1 MLIQKLRLQRGWS
14 QEQLAEMSGL
24 SVRTI
29 QRLERGGNVSVESL
43 KALGAVFDVDFSA
56 LKPVEKDRNMNPN
69 ANSGQ
74 LRADEALALAKV
86 QESKRFYIHLAQYLT
101 TVAVLAAINVFLTP
115 RAIWAPFVAV
125 GWGLSVIFHGLRVF
139 DRIPVFTPAWE
150 KRRVEALLGRK
161 L

>member
-1 MLIQKLRLQRGWS
+1 
-14 QEQLAEMSGL
+14 
-24 SVRTI
+24 
-29 QRLERGGNVSVESL
+29 
-43 KALGAVFDVDFSA
+43 
-56 LKPVEKDRNMNPN
+56 MNPN